1 MFFLIKGR
9 HDITLIRRFIYL
21 NELGVLILG
30 KHLMDLAELK
40 KSTKLTLE
48 KIDDFYKFS
57 DYETKYN
64 TIKDLE
70 SEGTLTPVKSSVTNG
85 QNPPLHKRYW
95 LKKKPFD
102 LSKIDQIR
110 DAFRYKYFNFDGNFY
125 LDVKNIE
132 AGCFDEDEADI
143 AMLHDYITEHADRF
157 NVQMSRNER
166 SFDIWGKE
174 KYLDYKK
181 DTGHGRTVCQ
191 RLGYNLDKLHF
202 YTTNVPLPYYTRET
216 PNTPQTVLFLENNSP
231 FYGMRSYLQTGKTSI
246 FGVDIDTVVYGGGL
260 ESLSS
265 YIDLSQSVYPDV
277 ANVENTFLYYG
288 DLDKSG
294 IHIYTNLAKKLAGRL
309 TLQPFVP
316 AYEKMIEKA
325 ERIGRPLELSKKRQY
340 VSDPEVFYQ
349 YFDEKTQGKMKKII
363 ADGVY
368 IPQEILN
375 GADF

>member
-1 MFFLIKGR
+1 MS
-9 HDITLIRRFIYL
+9 
-21 NELGVLILG
+21 
-30 KHLMDLAELK
+30 KHLIEKANVTRR
-40 KSTKLTLE
+40 TKLSLE
-48 KIDDFYKFS
+48 EIDDFYNFR
-57 DYETKYN
+57 DYTTKYN
-64 TIKDLE
+64 TIKNLE
-70 SEGTLTPVKSSVTNG
+70 SEGTLTPVKTNGMNG
-85 QNPPLHKRYW
+85 QNPPLHKQYW
-95 LKKKPFD
+95 LKKKAVD

-110 DAFRYKYFNFDGNFY
+110 DAFRYKYYNFDGDFY
-125 LDVKNIE
+125 LAKKNIID
-132 AGCFDEDEADI
+132 GCFDEDEADI
-143 AMLHDYITEHADRF
+143 AMLHDYVTNHADRF
-157 NVQMSRNER
+157 NISMSRNER
-166 SFDIWGKE
+166 SFDIWGRE
-174 KYLDYKK
+174 KYLDSNSK
-181 DTGHGRTVCQ
+181 GHGRTVCQ
-191 RLGYNLDKLHF
+191 RLGYNLDNLHF
-202 YTTNVPLPYYTRET
+202 YMTNVPLPYYTRPM

-265 YIDLSQSVYPDV
+265 YIDLSQSVYPDI

-325 ERIGRPLELSKKRQY
+325 ERIGRPLELSKKRQTM
-340 VSDPEVFYQ
+340 SDPDMFYQ
-349 YFDEKTQGKMKKII
+349 FFDENTQGKMKKII

-375 GADF
+375 GADY